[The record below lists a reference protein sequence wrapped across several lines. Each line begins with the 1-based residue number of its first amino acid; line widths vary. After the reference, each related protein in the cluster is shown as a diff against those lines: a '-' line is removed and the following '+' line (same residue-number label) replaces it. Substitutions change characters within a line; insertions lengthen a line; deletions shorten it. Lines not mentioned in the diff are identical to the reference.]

1 MKLKENFIKA
11 KGAVSCGAL
20 LINNPLQV
28 QHLHYSGVTHSQGGA
43 DKGTRVH
50 TFWSGSTE
58 TSLYGEGGAGE
69 EERCSHSLGDYLGSK
84 QQHETEQLG
93 AIC

>member
-1 MKLKENFIKA
+1 M
-11 KGAVSCGAL
+11 
-20 LINNPLQV
+20 
-28 QHLHYSGVTHSQGGA
+28 
-43 DKGTRVH
+43 R